1 MVASRISF
9 KIACRRRGLSLEATD
24 ALCAQSRGDWSTAIA
39 RLAVTRDAR
48 IRQLNQTALR

>member
-1 MVASRISF
+1 MVASRMNF
-9 KIACRRRGLSLEATD
+9 KIACRRRGLLLEAIE
-24 ALCAQSRGDWSTAIA
+24 ALCAQSRGDWSTAIV